1 MTVTAFAVPTG
12 SLDYWKHRLSSTG
25 VDVEGPDSRFADR
38 VIAFR
43 DYDGMRVEFGHP
55 RFAQRP
61 ARGGAALLSPRG
73 KSLENGMNRF
83 FRRLAMGVLDI
94 EDLKFRTGEL
104 ADFVESAVKQYSR
117 DPAKVIALGYSNGVN
132 IAASMLL
139 LPTAV
144 LAGAVLMR
152 PIVPLVP
159 EQLPALHDRPIWI
172 GGGKRETVVGSAT
185 S

>member
-1 MTVTAFAVPTG
+1 M
-12 SLDYWKHRLSSTG
+12 
-25 VDVEGPDSRFADR
+25 
-38 VIAFR
+38 
-43 DYDGMRVEFGHP
+43 
-55 RFAQRP
+55 
-61 ARGGAALLSPRG
+61 
-73 KSLENGMNRF
+73 
-83 FRRLAMGVLDI
+83 
-94 EDLKFRTGEL
+94 
-104 ADFVESAVKQYSR
+104 KQYSR

-144 LAGAVLMR
+144 LR